1 MTLAEKIFTLRRK
14 NGLSQDELAN
24 ELGVSRQ
31 AVYKWESG
39 ISTPEIDK
47 IRTLSKLFKVSFDY
61 LLDDEIDDLDV
72 ADSAPPKKEQTQ
84 VKYRTVYCAGGKQIE
99 NQSSVDHG
107 FIGPKRDVS
116 MAEAYFSRRMKA
128 ADKALT
134 EAGASEIVYF
144 KPTETTAWFYDD
156 SRRAIGFYFGGMIR
170 LVCPVENILS
180 FNVYGGGQTLY
191 SETKGKIGVGL
202 GMGGASGIGVG
213 IGSRNETTVVDK
225 PSKGVLAYYDNGNVK
240 EFEIV
245 ISPNDDYM
253 IETVAVS
260 KGVDFMHLLYS
271 RNREA
276 AERSFD
282 ALKQRIETA
291 KVALVAEESGA
302 VDINPEYYGEF
313 NKKLFDDYTNFK
325 NRILN
330 PKAYVNQKPAEVPHD
345 PTRIKLDQTVP
356 KKEESAEENML
367 KIPLIIMGAIV
378 AIIFIALLW
387 FT

>member
-14 NGLSQDELAN
+14 SGLSQDELAN

-47 IRTLSKLFKVSFDY
+47 IKTLSKLFKVSFDY
-61 LLDDEIDDLDV
+61 LLDDEIDDLDGN
-72 ADSAPPKKEQTQ
+72 DSAPPKKEQTQ

-99 NQSSVDHG
+99 DQSSVDHG
-107 FIGPKRDVS
+107 FVGSKRDVS
-116 MAEAYFSRRMKA
+116 MAEAYFSRRMTA
-128 ADKALT
+128 ANKALV
-134 EAGASEIVYF
+134 EAGASEIVFF

-156 SRRAIGFYFGGMIR
+156 TRRTIGFYFGGMIR
-170 LVCPVENILS
+170 LVCPVENILG

-191 SETKGKIGVGL
+191 SETKGKIGIGL
-202 GMGGASGIGVG
+202 GVGGASGIGVG
-213 IGSRNETTVVDK
+213 LGSRNETTVVDK

-245 ISPNDDYM
+245 INPNDDFM

-260 KGVDFMHLLYS
+260 KGVEFMHLLYS

-291 KVALVAEESGA
+291 KVARVAEENEA
-302 VDINPEYYGEF
+302 AEIDVAFYDEL
-313 NKKLFDDYTNFK
+313 NKKLSDEYTNYK

-330 PKAYVNQKPAEVPHD
+330 PKVYVNQKPVEVPHD
-345 PTRIKLDQTVP
+345 PSRIKLDQTVP
-356 KKEESAEENML
+356 KKEENAEENAL

-387 FT
+387 FS